1 MGVLQENAKND
12 TLNIRIR
19 SDFKQ
24 QVQEILKE
32 KNLTLTEVIIDK
44 FEEIIDNN

>member
-1 MGVLQENAKND
+1 MGVLIENAKND

-19 SDFKQ
+19 SEKKQ
-24 QVQEILKE
+24 KVQEILKE

-44 FEEIIDNN
+44 LEEIIDNN

>member
-1 MGVLQENAKND
+1 MGIDTNAKND

-44 FEEIIDNN
+44 FEEIVDNN

>member
-1 MGVLQENAKND
+1 MGVLLENAKND

-19 SDFKQ
+19 SEKKQ
-24 QVQEILKE
+24 KVQEILKE

-44 FEEIIDNN
+44 LEEIIDNN

>member
-1 MGVLQENAKND
+1 MGVIDTKSKND

-44 FEEIIDNN
+44 FEEIVDNN